1 MSFKMLTDIFSK
13 KNMNFVVGLI
23 TLFIVLWVVMF
34 AVPGLFVSLFNTFL
48 GNAIL
53 LTFIVLAA
61 MFNVN
66 LAVGLAVVFLVLF
79 RFSQMS
85 GRSEPFIP
93 VVA

>member
-1 MSFKMLTDIFSK
+1 MSLKMLTDIFSK

-53 LTFIVLAA
+53 FTFIVLAA

-66 LAVGLAVVFLVLF
+66 LAVGLAVVFLVLM

-85 GRSEPFIP
+85 SRSEPF
-93 VVA
+93 VY

>member
-1 MSFKMLTDIFSK
+1 MNLSIITDIFNK

-53 LTFIVLAA
+53 LVFVVLAA
-61 MFNVN
+61 MFNTN
-66 LAVGLAVVFLVLF
+66 LALGLAAVFLVLY
-79 RFSQMS
+79 RFSKMS
-85 GRSEPFIP
+85 VKKEMF
-93 VVA
+93 VY